1 MSIVAAVITRLDA
14 VTAVTALVS
23 TRIYNGTFPQDG
35 TFPAIR
41 VQRIGE
47 DEQMHLRGAVGTIRT
62 RIQIDSVAD
71 SAEPIG
77 DAQSIDSAVH
87 GDGSG
92 SGLIGWA
99 GNVGDIDIQA
109 VIPAGVRET
118 YDGEELRQYR
128 VMRDAFVW
136 WNG

>member
-1 MSIVAAVITRLDA
+1 VSIVAAVVTRLEA
-14 VTAVTALVS
+14 VSAVTALVS

-41 VQRIGE
+41 VQRIGQ
-47 DEQMHLRGAVGTIRT
+47 DEQMHMRGAVGTMRT

-71 SAEPIG
+71 SSEPIG
-77 DAQSIDSAVH
+77 DAQAIDSAVF
-87 GDGSG
+87 GNGSG
-92 SGLIGWA
+92 SALIGWA
-99 GNVGDIDIQA
+99 GDVGTIDIQA
-109 VIPAGVRET
+109 VTPAGVREQ

-136 WNG
+136 WNA